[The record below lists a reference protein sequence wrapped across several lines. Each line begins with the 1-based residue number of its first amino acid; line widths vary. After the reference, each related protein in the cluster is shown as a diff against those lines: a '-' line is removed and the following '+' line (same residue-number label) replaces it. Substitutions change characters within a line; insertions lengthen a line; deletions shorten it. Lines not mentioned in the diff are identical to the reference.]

1 MTPKKTTAFFDT
13 KLPIV
18 FAHRG
23 ASGTLPENTIPA
35 FEEAVRMG
43 ATYLE
48 TDVQVTRD
56 GVAVLAHDPHLGR
69 TAADS
74 REIKDLTFEELQK
87 VDAGAN
93 FTPDGGKTF
102 PFRGKGYRVPTLE
115 EFLKKF
121 KDIRFNIEVKDGT
134 VASARLVLDMLK
146 KYKAEDRVLLASEQT
161 GAGPY
166 IRTEAPHIPTS
177 ASRGEVLSFLVRSA
191 VCSCL
196 PRSVPF
202 DALQVPEAAQGIKVV
217 NRRFMA
223 AAKRLGVQ
231 VHVWT
236 INDSADMTRLFR
248 LGVDGIF
255 TDFPETG
262 LAAAKSFRA

>member
-1 MTPKKTTAFFDT
+1 MAPKKTTAFFDT
-13 KLPIV
+13 KYPIV

-23 ASGTLPENTIPA
+23 ASGTFPENTMPA
-35 FEEAVRMG
+35 FEEAVRLG

-48 TDVQVTRD
+48 TDVQVTKD
-56 GVAVLAHDPHLGR
+56 GIAVLAHDPHLGR

-74 REIKDLTFEELQK
+74 REIKDLTFAELQK
-87 VDAGAN
+87 ADAGAS

-121 KDIRFNIEVKDGT
+121 KDSRFNIEVKDGT
-134 VASARLVLDMLK
+134 AASAQLVLDMLK
-146 KYKAEDRVLLASEQT
+146 KYKADDRVLLASEQQ

-166 IRTEAPHIPTS
+166 IRAEAPHIPTS
-177 ASRGEVLSFLVRSA
+177 ASRKEVLSFLVKSA
-191 VCSCL
+191 ICPALV
-196 PRSVPF
+196 RSVPF
-202 DALQVPEAAQGIKVV
+202 DALQVPESAQGIKVV

-223 AAKRLGVQ
+223 AAKRLGIQ
-231 VHVWT
+231 IHVWT
-236 INDSADMTRLFR
+236 INDPGDMARLFR

-255 TDFPETG
+255 TDFTDKG
-262 LAAAKSFRA
+262 LAAAKSFRS